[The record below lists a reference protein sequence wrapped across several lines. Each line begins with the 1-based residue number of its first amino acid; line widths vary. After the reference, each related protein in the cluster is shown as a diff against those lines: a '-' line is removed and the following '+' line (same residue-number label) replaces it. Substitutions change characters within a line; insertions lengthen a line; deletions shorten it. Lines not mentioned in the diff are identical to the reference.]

1 MNSLFETEEY
11 QEADNF
17 YKQALIKDVHS
28 KSKQA
33 AYADLIGQEFEDS
46 LGAYEFSENSAT
58 RINEKAKE
66 VFENKVISLNFGEPL
81 LRDYFKEE

>member
-1 MNSLFETEEY
+1 MPTLFESEEY

-28 KSKQA
+28 KSKKA
-33 AYADLIGQEFEDS
+33 AYADLIGQEFDES
-46 LGAYEFSENSAT
+46 LGAYEFAENSAT
-58 RINEKAKE
+58 RINDKAKE

-81 LRDYFKEE
+81 LRDYFTEE